1 MGCKRK
7 DTNETS
13 VCSQDIW
20 EFSMSPAAATVSNCG
35 ASDSDV
41 SALCIR
47 FVRKKKELLR
57 CDIATVSPRR
67 SSAKNHVLEELH
79 VVMNRICISTYVN
92 VIFYILMYLG
102 LVFCFNQCC
111 SFRCSF
117 QTWVEVFYLH
127 CGPCWIATVSPRR
140 CALQESFLPML
151 AQMVV

>member
-1 MGCKRK
+1 MGCRRK

-67 SSAKNHVLEELH
+67 SSAKNHVLQELH
-79 VVMNRICISTYVN
+79 VVMNRICISTYLN
-92 VIFYILMYLG
+92 LHMQILMFLYFKLTLIRPGSLTVRHKLLLCMLWPWLLQERQIVVLDLG
-102 LVFCFNQCC
+102 LLWRGC
-111 SFRCSF
+111 
-117 QTWVEVFYLH
+117 
-127 CGPCWIATVSPRR
+127 
-140 CALQESFLPML
+140 
-151 AQMVV
+151 